1 MWHELAQSLPTIVAA
16 LVLAILGG
24 IVRLALI
31 VRDTGRDTKE
41 LAHGVAELRK
51 DWADD
56 HDRLAAVEAAL
67 WPGPPRGGRHRYGR
81 AERYE

>member
-1 MWHELAQSLPTIVAA
+1 MSQALGSGLATVGAA
-16 LVLAILGG
+16 IVLAILGG

-67 WPGPPRGGRHRYGR
+67 WPGPQRGRHRYGR
-81 AERYE
+81 TASYD